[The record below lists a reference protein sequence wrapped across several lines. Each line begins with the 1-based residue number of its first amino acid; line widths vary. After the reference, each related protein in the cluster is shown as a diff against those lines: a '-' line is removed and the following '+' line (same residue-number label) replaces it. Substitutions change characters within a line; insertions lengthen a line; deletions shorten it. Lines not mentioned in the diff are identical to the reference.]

1 MSIINVAIYVRVS
14 TDRQAKKGDSID
26 EQLST
31 CKNYIA
37 SKENMVL
44 AGTYIDDGISGR
56 KIKRGD
62 FEQLLDDVRLGRVN
76 LIIFTKLDRW
86 FRSLRHYLNTQAILE
101 ANHCDWLAVDQP
113 YFDTTTPH
121 GRAFVAQS
129 MTFAELEAENDSVRI
144 RDVFDYKYRQG
155 EVLSGKVPLGYS
167 IENKHLVL
175 NQDADKALHI
185 FQFYAECGSLNQT
198 ISHLERD
205 MGIIMSQD
213 NLKKSVLKNKKYIGV
228 FRDNDHYCP
237 ALVPV
242 DLFERVQ
249 ELLAINIKVSQKYSY
264 VFSGLLRCAHCG
276 QAFSGAMRKIKK
288 RNGDGYYK
296 YPFYRCH
303 GAYPNKRCVNR
314 KIVFESYIERY
325 LLSNIKDLL
334 QKYIADY
341 EIATAKV
348 VDYDSRRATIL
359 KKIDKL
365 KDLYINDIITMD
377 ELKRDKERYIK
388 ELESLPHN
396 QPQKDMAPIRKLLK
410 MDLNS
415 VYETLDPAERRRLWR
430 SVIKEIQ
437 IDDRRNLK
445 VIFL

>member
-1 MSIINVAIYVRVS
+1 MSITNVAIYVRVS

-44 AGTYIDDGISGR
+44 AGVYIDDGISGR

-62 FEQLLDDVRLGRVN
+62 FEQLLDDVRLGRVD

-101 ANHCDWLAVDQP
+101 VNHCDWLAVDQP

-167 IENKHLVL
+167 IENKHLVP
-175 NQDADKALHI
+175 NQDADKALRI

-198 ISHLERD
+198 ITHLESD

-213 NLKKSVLKNKKYIGV
+213 NLKKSILKNKKYIGV

-237 ALVPV
+237 AIIPA
-242 DLFERVQ
+242 DLFDRVQ
-249 ELLAINIKVSQKYSY
+249 ELLAINVKSSQKYSY

-276 QAFSGAMRKIKK
+276 QAFSGFTQKAKK
-288 RNGDGYYK
+288 KAGGFYK
-296 YPFYRCH
+296 YPYYKCH
-303 GAYPNKRCVNR
+303 GAYPNKRCINR
-314 KIVFESYIERY
+314 KMVPESYIEKY
-325 LLSNIKDLL
+325 LLINVKNLL
-334 QKYIADY
+334 QEHIAEY
-341 EIATAKV
+341 EIASAKI
-348 VDYDSRRATIL
+348 VDYDSRRATLL

-377 ELKRDKERYIK
+377 ELKMDKEKYMK
-388 ELESLPHN
+388 ELEDLPRN
-396 QPQKDMAPIRKLLK
+396 QDQKDLAPIKKLLK
-410 MDLNS
+410 MDLDS
-415 VYETLDPAERRRLWR
+415 IYKTLEPAERRQLWR

-437 IDDRRNLK
+437 IDDHKNLK
-445 VIFL
+445 IIFL

>member
-1 MSIINVAIYVRVS
+1 MSITNVAIYVRVS

-31 CKNYIA
+31 CKNYID

-56 KIKRGD
+56 KINRGD
-62 FEQLLDDVRLGRVN
+62 FEQLLDDVRLGRID

-237 ALVPV
+237 ALVSA

-303 GAYPNKRCVNR
+303 GAYPNKRCINR

-348 VDYDSRRATIL
+348 IDYDSRRASIL
-359 KKIDKL
+359 KKIGKL
-365 KDLYINDIITMD
+365 KDLYVNDIITMD
-377 ELKRDKERYIK
+377 ELKQDKERYIK
-388 ELESLPHN
+388 ELESLPRN
-396 QPQKDMAPIRKLLK
+396 QPQKDMTPIRKLLK

-415 VYETLDPAERRRLWR
+415 VYETLDPAERRQLWR

>member
-1 MSIINVAIYVRVS
+1 MSITNVAIYVRVS

-44 AGTYIDDGISGR
+44 AGVYIDDGISGR

-62 FEQLLDDVRLGRVN
+62 FEQLLDDVRLGRVD

-167 IENKHLVL
+167 IENKHLVP
-175 NQDADKALHI
+175 NHDADKVLHI

-198 ISHLERD
+198 IAHLESD

-213 NLKKSVLKNKKYIGV
+213 NLKKSVLKNEKYIGV
-228 FRDNDHYCP
+228 FRDNGHYCP

-264 VFSGLLRCAHCG
+264 IFSGLLRCAHCG

-314 KIVFESYIERY
+314 KIIFESYIERY
-325 LLSNIKDLL
+325 LLSNIQDLL

-341 EIATAKV
+341 EIAAAKV
-348 VDYDSRRATIL
+348 VDYDSRRASIL

-365 KDLYINDIITMD
+365 KDLYVNDIITMD
-377 ELKRDKERYIK
+377 ELKQDKERYTK
-388 ELESLPHN
+388 ELESLPRN
-396 QPQKDMAPIRKLLK
+396 QSQKDMAPIRKLLK

-415 VYETLDPAERRRLWR
+415 VYEALDPAERRQLWR

>member
-314 KIVFESYIERY
+314 KIIFESYIERY
-325 LLSNIKDLL
+325 LLSNIQDLL

-341 EIATAKV
+341 EIAAAKV
-348 VDYDSRRATIL
+348 VDYDSRRASIL

-365 KDLYINDIITMD
+365 KDLYVNDIITMD
-377 ELKRDKERYIK
+377 ELKQDKERYTK
-388 ELESLPHN
+388 ELESLPRN
-396 QPQKDMAPIRKLLK
+396 QSQKDMAPIRKLLK

-415 VYETLDPAERRRLWR
+415 VYETLDPAERRQLWR

>member
-314 KIVFESYIERY
+314 KIIFESYIERY

-341 EIATAKV
+341 EIAAAKV
-348 VDYDSRRATIL
+348 VDYDSRRASIL

-365 KDLYINDIITMD
+365 KDLYVNDIITMD
-377 ELKRDKERYIK
+377 ELKQDKERYTK
-388 ELESLPHN
+388 ELESLPRN
-396 QPQKDMAPIRKLLK
+396 QSQKDMAPIRKLLK

-415 VYETLDPAERRRLWR
+415 VYETLDPAERRQLWR

>member
-1 MSIINVAIYVRVS
+1 MSITNVAIYVRVS

-31 CKNYIA
+31 CKNYID

-62 FEQLLDDVRLGRVN
+62 FEQLLDDVRLGRVD

-167 IENKHLVL
+167 IENKHLIL

-288 RNGDGYYK
+288 RNSDGYYK

-314 KIVFESYIERY
+314 KIIFESYIERY

-341 EIATAKV
+341 EIAAAKV
-348 VDYDSRRATIL
+348 VDYDSRRTSIL

-365 KDLYINDIITMD
+365 KDLYVNDIITMD
-377 ELKRDKERYIK
+377 ELKQDKERYTK
-388 ELESLPHN
+388 ELESLPRN
-396 QPQKDMAPIRKLLK
+396 QSQKDMAPIRKLLK

-415 VYETLDPAERRRLWR
+415 VYETLDPAERRQLWR

>member
-1 MSIINVAIYVRVS
+1 MSITNVAIYVRVS

-62 FEQLLDDVRLGRVN
+62 FEQLLDDVRLGRID

-237 ALVPV
+237 ALVSA

-348 VDYDSRRATIL
+348 VDYDSRRAAIL

-415 VYETLDPAERRRLWR
+415 VYETLDPAERRQLWR

>member
-1 MSIINVAIYVRVS
+1 MSITNVAIYVRVS

-31 CKNYIA
+31 CKAYIA

-86 FRSLRHYLNTQAILE
+86 FRSLRHYLNTQAVLE

-144 RDVFDYKYRQG
+144 RDVFDFKYRQG

-314 KIVFESYIERY
+314 KIIFESYIERY
-325 LLSNIKDLL
+325 LLSNIQDLL
-334 QKYIADY
+334 QKYIVDY
-341 EIATAKV
+341 EIAAAKV
-348 VDYDSRRATIL
+348 VDYDSRRASIL

-365 KDLYINDIITMD
+365 KDLYVNDIITMD
-377 ELKRDKERYIK
+377 ELKQDKERYTK
-388 ELESLPHN
+388 ELESLPRN
-396 QPQKDMAPIRKLLK
+396 QSQKDMAPIRKLLK

-415 VYETLDPAERRRLWR
+415 VYETLDPAERRQLWR

>member
-56 KIKRGD
+56 KIKRED
-62 FEQLLDDVRLGRVN
+62 FDQLLDDVRLGRVN

-144 RDVFDYKYRQG
+144 RDVFDFKYRQG

-314 KIVFESYIERY
+314 KIIFESYIERY
-325 LLSNIKDLL
+325 LLSNIQDLL
-334 QKYIADY
+334 QKYIVDY
-341 EIATAKV
+341 EIAAAKV
-348 VDYDSRRATIL
+348 VDYDSRRASIL

-365 KDLYINDIITMD
+365 KDLYVNDIITMD
-377 ELKRDKERYIK
+377 ELKQDKERYTK
-388 ELESLPHN
+388 ELESLPRN
-396 QPQKDMAPIRKLLK
+396 QSQKDMAPIRKLLK

-415 VYETLDPAERRRLWR
+415 VYETLDPAERRQLWR

>member
-1 MSIINVAIYVRVS
+1 MSITNVAIYVRVS

-31 CKNYIA
+31 CKNYID

-62 FEQLLDDVRLGRVN
+62 FEQLLDDVRLGRVD

-264 VFSGLLRCAHCG
+264 IFSGLLRCAHCG

-314 KIVFESYIERY
+314 KIIFESYIERY
-325 LLSNIKDLL
+325 LLSNIQDLL

-341 EIATAKV
+341 EIAAAKV
-348 VDYDSRRATIL
+348 VDYDSRRASIL

-365 KDLYINDIITMD
+365 KDLYVNDIITMD
-377 ELKRDKERYIK
+377 ELKQDKERYTK
-388 ELESLPHN
+388 ELESLPRN
-396 QPQKDMAPIRKLLK
+396 QSQKDMAPIRKLLK

-415 VYETLDPAERRRLWR
+415 VYETLDPAERRQLWR

>member
-1 MSIINVAIYVRVS
+1 MSITNVAIYVRVS

-31 CKNYIA
+31 CKNYID

-56 KIKRGD
+56 KINRGD
-62 FEQLLDDVRLGRVN
+62 FEQLLDDVRLGRID

-237 ALVPV
+237 ALVSA

-288 RNGDGYYK
+288 QNGDGYYK

-303 GAYPNKRCVNR
+303 GAYPNKRCINR

-348 VDYDSRRATIL
+348 IDYDSRRASIL

-365 KDLYINDIITMD
+365 KDLYVNDIITMD
-377 ELKRDKERYIK
+377 ELKQDKERYIK
-388 ELESLPHN
+388 ELESLPRN

-415 VYETLDPAERRRLWR
+415 VYETLDPAERRQLWR

>member
-1 MSIINVAIYVRVS
+1 MSITNVAIYVRVS

-175 NQDADKALHI
+175 SQDADKALHI

-314 KIVFESYIERY
+314 KIIFESYIERY
-325 LLSNIKDLL
+325 LLSNIQDLL

-348 VDYDSRRATIL
+348 VDYDSRRASIL

-365 KDLYINDIITMD
+365 KDLYVNDIITMD
-377 ELKRDKERYIK
+377 ELKQDKERYTK
-388 ELESLPHN
+388 ELESLPRN
-396 QPQKDMAPIRKLLK
+396 QSQKDMTPIRKLLK

-415 VYETLDPAERRRLWR
+415 VYETLDPAERRQLWR

>member
-1 MSIINVAIYVRVS
+1 MSITNVAIYVRVS

-31 CKNYIA
+31 CKNYID

-62 FEQLLDDVRLGRVN
+62 FEQLLDDVRLGRVD

-314 KIVFESYIERY
+314 KIIFESYIERY
-325 LLSNIKDLL
+325 LLSNIQDLL
-334 QKYIADY
+334 HKYIADY
-341 EIATAKV
+341 EIAAAKV
-348 VDYDSRRATIL
+348 VDYDSRRASIL

-365 KDLYINDIITMD
+365 KDLYVNDIITMD
-377 ELKRDKERYIK
+377 ELKQDKERYTK
-388 ELESLPHN
+388 ELESLPRN
-396 QPQKDMAPIRKLLK
+396 QSQKDMAPIRKLLK

-415 VYETLDPAERRRLWR
+415 VYETLDPAERRQLWR

>member
-31 CKNYIA
+31 CKNYID

-237 ALVPV
+237 ALVSA

-314 KIVFESYIERY
+314 KIIFESYIERY

-341 EIATAKV
+341 EIAAAKV
-348 VDYDSRRATIL
+348 VDYDSRRASIL

-365 KDLYINDIITMD
+365 KDLYVNDIITMD
-377 ELKRDKERYIK
+377 ELKQDKERYTK
-388 ELESLPHN
+388 ELESLPRN
-396 QPQKDMAPIRKLLK
+396 QSQKDMAPIRKLLK

-415 VYETLDPAERRRLWR
+415 VYATLDPAERRQLWR

>member
-1 MSIINVAIYVRVS
+1 MSITNVAIYVRVS

-44 AGTYIDDGISGR
+44 AGVYIDDGISGR

-62 FEQLLDDVRLGRVN
+62 FEQLLDDVRLGRVD

-167 IENKHLVL
+167 IENKHLVP
-175 NQDADKALHI
+175 NQDADNVLHI

-198 ISHLERD
+198 ITHLESD

-213 NLKKSVLKNKKYIGV
+213 NLKKSILKNKKYIGV

-237 ALVPV
+237 AIIPA
-242 DLFERVQ
+242 DLFDRVQ
-249 ELLAINIKVSQKYSY
+249 ELLLPLMSKAARNTVTCLVACFAALTVVKHSPDLHKKQRKKPVVFTNIRTTNVMGLILISVVST
-264 VFSGLLRCAHCG
+264 VRWF
-276 QAFSGAMRKIKK
+276 
-288 RNGDGYYK
+288 
-296 YPFYRCH
+296 
-303 GAYPNKRCVNR
+303 PNH
-314 KIVFESYIERY
+314 I
-325 LLSNIKDLL
+325 
-334 QKYIADY
+334 
-341 EIATAKV
+341 
-348 VDYDSRRATIL
+348 
-359 KKIDKL
+359 
-365 KDLYINDIITMD
+365 
-377 ELKRDKERYIK
+377 
-388 ELESLPHN
+388 
-396 QPQKDMAPIRKLLK
+396 
-410 MDLNS
+410 
-415 VYETLDPAERRRLWR
+415 
-430 SVIKEIQ
+430 
-437 IDDRRNLK
+437 
-445 VIFL
+445 

>member
-1 MSIINVAIYVRVS
+1 MSITNVAIYVRVS

-31 CKNYIA
+31 CKNYID

-62 FEQLLDDVRLGRVN
+62 FEQLLDDVRLGRVD

-144 RDVFDYKYRQG
+144 RDVFDFKYRQG

-314 KIVFESYIERY
+314 KIIFESYIERY
-325 LLSNIKDLL
+325 LLSNIQDLL
-334 QKYIADY
+334 QKYIVDY
-341 EIATAKV
+341 EIAAAKV
-348 VDYDSRRATIL
+348 VDYDSRRASIL

-365 KDLYINDIITMD
+365 KDLYVNDIITMD
-377 ELKRDKERYIK
+377 ELKQDKERYTK
-388 ELESLPHN
+388 ELESLPRN
-396 QPQKDMAPIRKLLK
+396 QSQKDMAPIRKLLK

-415 VYETLDPAERRRLWR
+415 VYETLDPAERRQLWR

>member
-1 MSIINVAIYVRVS
+1 MSITNVAIYVRVS

-31 CKNYIA
+31 CKNYID

-56 KIKRGD
+56 KINRGD
-62 FEQLLDDVRLGRVN
+62 FEQLLDDVRLGRID

-228 FRDNDHYCP
+228 FRDNNHYCP
-237 ALVPV
+237 ALVPA

-348 VDYDSRRATIL
+348 VDYDSRRAAIL

-396 QPQKDMAPIRKLLK
+396 QPQKDMAPIQKLLK

>member
-1 MSIINVAIYVRVS
+1 MSITNVAIYVRVS

-44 AGTYIDDGISGR
+44 AGVYIDDGISGR

-62 FEQLLDDVRLGRVN
+62 FEQLLDDVRLGRVD

-155 EVLSGKVPLGYS
+155 EVLSGKIPLGYS
-167 IENKHLVL
+167 IENKHLVP
-175 NQDADKALHI
+175 NHDADKVLHI

-237 ALVPV
+237 ALVSA

-303 GAYPNKRCVNR
+303 GAYPNKRCINR

-334 QKYIADY
+334 QKYIVDY

-348 VDYDSRRATIL
+348 IDYDSRRASIL

-365 KDLYINDIITMD
+365 KDLYVNDIITMD
-377 ELKRDKERYIK
+377 ELKQDKERYIK
-388 ELESLPHN
+388 ELESLPRN

-415 VYETLDPAERRRLWR
+415 VYETLDPAERRQLWR

>member
-37 SKENMVL
+37 SKENMAL

-56 KIKRGD
+56 KIKRED

-144 RDVFDYKYRQG
+144 RDVFDFKYRQG

-314 KIVFESYIERY
+314 KIIFESYIERY
-325 LLSNIKDLL
+325 LLSNIQDLL
-334 QKYIADY
+334 QKYIVDY
-341 EIATAKV
+341 EIAAAKV
-348 VDYDSRRATIL
+348 VDYDSRRASIL

-365 KDLYINDIITMD
+365 KDLYVNDIITMD
-377 ELKRDKERYIK
+377 ELKQDKERYTK
-388 ELESLPHN
+388 ELESLPRN
-396 QPQKDMAPIRKLLK
+396 QSQKDMAPIRKLLK

-415 VYETLDPAERRRLWR
+415 VYETLDPAERRQLWR

>member
-1 MSIINVAIYVRVS
+1 MSITNVAIYVRVS

-31 CKNYIA
+31 CKNYID

-62 FEQLLDDVRLGRVN
+62 FEQLLDDVRLGRVD

-129 MTFAELEAENDSVRI
+129 MTFAELEAENGSVRI

-198 ISHLERD
+198 ILHMEHD
-205 MGIIMSQD
+205 MGIIMTQD
-213 NLKKSVLKNKKYIGV
+213 NLKKAVLKNKKYTGV

-237 ALVPV
+237 AIVPA

-249 ELLAINIKVSQKYSY
+249 ELLAINVKISQKYSY
-264 VFSGLLRCAHCG
+264 VFSGILRCAHCG

-288 RNGDGYYK
+288 RNGDGCYK
-296 YPFYRCH
+296 YPYYRCH
-303 GAYPNKRCVNR
+303 GAYPNRRCVNR
-314 KIVFESYIERY
+314 KIVFESCIERY

-348 VDYDSRRATIL
+348 VDYDSRRAAIL

-388 ELESLPHN
+388 ELESLPRN
-396 QPQKDMAPIRKLLK
+396 QPQKDMASIRKLLK

-437 IDDRRNLK
+437 VDVDKNLK

>member
-1 MSIINVAIYVRVS
+1 MSITNVAIYVRVS

-31 CKNYIA
+31 CKAYIA

-86 FRSLRHYLNTQAILE
+86 FRSLRHYLNTQAVLE

-167 IENKHLVL
+167 IENKHLIL

-314 KIVFESYIERY
+314 KIIFESYIERY
-325 LLSNIKDLL
+325 LLSNIQDLL

-341 EIATAKV
+341 EIVAAKV
-348 VDYDSRRATIL
+348 VDYDSRRASIL

-365 KDLYINDIITMD
+365 KDLYVNDIITMD
-377 ELKRDKERYIK
+377 ELKQDKERYTK
-388 ELESLPHN
+388 ELESLPRN
-396 QPQKDMAPIRKLLK
+396 QSQKDMAPIRKLLK

-415 VYETLDPAERRRLWR
+415 VYETLDPAERRQLWR

>member
-1 MSIINVAIYVRVS
+1 MSITNVAIYVRVS
-14 TDRQAKKGDSID
+14 TEKKEKKGDSID

-44 AGTYIDDGISGR
+44 VGTYIDDGISGR

-62 FEQLLDDVRLGRVN
+62 FEQLLDDVRLGRVD

-198 ISHLERD
+198 ILHMEHD
-205 MGIIMSQD
+205 MGIIMTQD
-213 NLKKSVLKNKKYIGV
+213 NLKKAVLKNKKYTGV

-237 ALVPV
+237 AIVPA

-249 ELLAINIKVSQKYSY
+249 ELLAINVKISQKYSY

-276 QAFSGAMRKIKK
+276 QAFSGAMRKTKK

-296 YPFYRCH
+296 YPYYRCH
-303 GAYPNKRCVNR
+303 GAYPNKRCINR
-314 KIVFESYIERY
+314 KMIFESSIEKY

-334 QKYIADY
+334 QEYIADY
-341 EIATAKV
+341 EVTVEKV
-348 VDYDSRRATIL
+348 IDYDSRRATIL
-359 KKIDKL
+359 RKIEKL

-388 ELESLPHN
+388 ELESLPRN

-415 VYETLDPAERRRLWR
+415 VYETLDPAERRQLWR

-437 IDDRRNLK
+437 IDVNKNLK

>member
-167 IENKHLVL
+167 IENKHLIL

-288 RNGDGYYK
+288 RNSDGYYK

-314 KIVFESYIERY
+314 KIIFESYIERY

-341 EIATAKV
+341 EIAAAKV
-348 VDYDSRRATIL
+348 VDYDSRRTSIL

-365 KDLYINDIITMD
+365 KDLYVNDIITMD
-377 ELKRDKERYIK
+377 ELKQDKERYTK
-388 ELESLPHN
+388 ELESLPRN
-396 QPQKDMAPIRKLLK
+396 QSQKDMAPIRKLLK

-415 VYETLDPAERRRLWR
+415 VYETLDPAERRQLWR

>member
-167 IENKHLVL
+167 IENKHLIL

-237 ALVPV
+237 ALIPV

-314 KIVFESYIERY
+314 KIIFESYIERY

-341 EIATAKV
+341 EIAAAKV
-348 VDYDSRRATIL
+348 VDYDSRRASIL

-365 KDLYINDIITMD
+365 KDLYVNDIITMD
-377 ELKRDKERYIK
+377 ELKQDKERYTK
-388 ELESLPHN
+388 ELESLPRN
-396 QPQKDMAPIRKLLK
+396 QSQKDMAPIRKLLK

-415 VYETLDPAERRRLWR
+415 VYETLDPAERRQLWR

-437 IDDRRNLK
+437 IDDCRNLK
-445 VIFL
+445 VVFL

>member
-31 CKNYIA
+31 CKAYIA

-155 EVLSGKVPLGYS
+155 EVLAGKAPLGFS
-167 IENKHLVL
+167 IENKHLVP
-175 NQDADKALHI
+175 NQDAEKVLHI
-185 FQFYAECGSLNQT
+185 FQFYAACNSLNQT
-198 ISHLERD
+198 ITHLESD
-205 MGIIMSQD
+205 MGIVMTQS
-213 NLKKSVLKNKKYIGV
+213 NLKTAILKNKKYIGV

-237 ALVPV
+237 AIIPL

-249 ELLAINIKVSQKYSY
+249 ELLAINVKISQKYNY
-264 VFSGLLRCAHCG
+264 IFSGLLRCAHCG
-276 QAFSGAMRKIKK
+276 HSFSGATRKIKK
-288 RNGDGYYK
+288 KTGGFYK
-296 YPFYRCH
+296 YPLYKCH
-303 GAYPNKRCVNR
+303 GAYPSKRCSNR
-314 KIVFESYIERY
+314 KVMFESCIERY
-325 LLSNIKDLL
+325 LIANIKPLL
-334 QKYIADY
+334 QEHIAEY
-341 EIATAKV
+341 EITSAKV
-348 VDYDSRRATIL
+348 IDYDSRRAAL
-359 KKIDKL
+359 LRKIDKL

-377 ELKRDKERYIK
+377 ELKRDKEKYIK
-388 ELESLPHN
+388 ELENLPRN
-396 QPQKDMAPIRKLLK
+396 QEQKDLTPIRKLLK
-410 MDLNS
+410 MDLDS
-415 VYETLDPAERRRLWR
+415 IYQTLEPAERRQLWR

-437 IDDRRNLK
+437 IDDHKNLK